1 MGAKK
6 VLLMYIS
13 NVSGHHRASLA
24 IQKALQE
31 VDGTVQTKSIDAFNY
46 TNPFLEKF
54 INKLYVFVIK
64 AVPRIWDYL
73 YDNENVL
80 KRVRKIRR
88 LIHKL
93 NDKKIKKLFD
103 DFRPDIVVCTQAFPC
118 GMVADYKRR
127 HNLNIPLIGV
137 LTDYAPH
144 GYWLNDSVDIYIVP
158 VPKIKQKLIQR
169 GIPQQR
175 LKVLGIPIDTK
186 FRNPGN
192 PGEVLR
198 RLGIDSNLP
207 VILIMGGGQGLGP
220 IKKIVHTLDKLR
232 QPVQLIVVCGTNRS
246 LYKWLKRNE
255 PLFNKPVAV
264 MHYTERIDELMSIS
278 SFIVTKPGGL
288 TSAEALSK
296 SLPIIIAS
304 ALPGQESLNTH
315 FLLET
320 GIALKMDS
328 FAELRSLAEAL
339 LSDSERL
346 EKLRRR
352 AHAAAP
358 ADSALKTAQLILSMI
373 GEPRFNS

>member
-1 MGAKK
+1 
-6 VLLMYIS
+6 MYIS
-13 NVSGHHRASLA
+13 NVSGHHHASLA

-31 VDGTVQTKSIDAFNY
+31 VDGAVQTKSIDAFNY

-54 INKLYVFVIK
+54 INKLYTFVIK
-64 AVPRIWDYL
+64 SVPRIWDYL
-73 YDNENVL
+73 YDNEGVL
-80 KRVRKIRR
+80 ARVRKTRS
-88 LIHKL
+88 LIHRL
-93 NDKKIKKLFD
+93 NEKKIKELFD

-127 HNLNIPLIGV
+127 YNLNTPLIGV

-144 GYWLNDSVDIYIVP
+144 GYWLNDFVDVYIVP
-158 VPKIKQKLIQR
+158 TQEIKRKLVQR

-175 LKVLGIPIDTK
+175 LRTLGIPIDSK
-186 FRNPGN
+186 FSNPGN

-198 RLGIDSNLP
+198 RLGLDSNLP
-207 VILIMGGGQGLGP
+207 AILIMGGGQGLGP
-220 IKKIVHTLDKLR
+220 IKEIVRALDTLR
-232 QPVQLIVVCGTNRS
+232 RPVQLIVACGTNRS

-264 MHYTERIDELMSIS
+264 MDYTERIDELMSIS

-296 SLPIIIAS
+296 SLPIIIVS
-304 ALPGQESLNTH
+304 PLPGQESLNTC

-320 GIALKMDS
+320 GVALKVNS
-328 FAELRSLAEAL
+328 FAELRSLAEEL
-339 LSDSERL
+339 LSDTARL

-352 AHAAAP
+352 AHAAAIT
-358 ADSALKTAQLILSMI
+358 DSALKTAQLILSMI

>member
-13 NVSGHHRASLA
+13 NVSGHRHASLA

-31 VDGTVQTKSIDAFNY
+31 VDGAVQTKSIDAFNY

-54 INKLYVFVIK
+54 INKLYTFVIK
-64 AVPRIWDYL
+64 TVPRVWDYL
-73 YDNENVL
+73 YDNEDVL
-80 KRVRKIRR
+80 ARVRKTRS
-88 LIHKL
+88 LIHRL
-93 NDKKIKKLFD
+93 NDKKIKELFD

-118 GMVADYKRR
+118 GMIADYKRR
-127 HNLNIPLIGV
+127 HNLNIPLMGV

-158 VPKIKQKLIQR
+158 GPKIKQKLIQR

-175 LKVLGIPIDTK
+175 LKVLGIPIDSK

-198 RLGIDSNLP
+198 RLRLDSNLP

-220 IKKIVHTLDKLR
+220 IKKIVRTLDTLR
-232 QPVQLIVVCGTNRS
+232 RPVQLIVACGTNRS

-264 MHYTERIDELMSIS
+264 MDYTERIDELMSVS

-304 ALPGQESLNTH
+304 PLPGQESLNTH

-320 GIALKMDS
+320 GVALKMES
-328 FAELRSLAEAL
+328 FTELKSLTEEL
-339 LSDSERL
+339 LSDAARL
-346 EKLRRR
+346 EELRGR
-352 AHAAAP
+352 AHAAAL

-373 GEPRFNS
+373 GESRSNS

>member
-1 MGAKK
+1 
-6 VLLMYIS
+6 MYIS
-13 NVSGHHRASLA
+13 NVSGHRRASLA

-31 VDGTVQTKSIDAFNY
+31 VDGTVQTKTIDAFNY

-64 AVPRIWDYL
+64 TVPRIWDYL

-80 KRVRKIRR
+80 KRVRKIRW

-93 NDKKIKKLFD
+93 NDKKIKELFD

-127 HNLNIPLIGV
+127 HNLNIPLMGV

-198 RLGIDSNLP
+198 RLGLDSNLP

-232 QPVQLIVVCGTNRS
+232 QPVQLIVACGTNRS

-255 PLFNKPVAV
+255 PLFNKPVTV
-264 MHYTERIDELMSIS
+264 MDYTERIDELMSVS

-304 ALPGQESLNTH
+304 PLPGQESLNTH

-328 FAELRSLAEAL
+328 FAELGSLAEEL
-339 LSDSERL
+339 LSDTERL

-352 AHAAAP
+352 AYAAAP